1 MAAHKYWQ
9 MLAFATPT
17 PDTLELSAAHLYLG
31 GARVDAGATLTASA
45 APSGALTNLSD
56 SSTATGC
63 YWSTGGAAVVLSWQF
78 PAKQAV
84 NGAMLGAR
92 TTSSRFPM
100 AFMLRGGD
108 VTTGAGPSPEY
119 TDYLFFGGLRF
130 VSAAMTA
137 LLVPKA
143 SGISFDPPIHTGD
156 YHICGGNGTI
166 SGTVKKDA
174 DPTDLPLRRRV
185 RLMREVDGRVVRET
199 WSDAA
204 TGAYTFAGIDPAQTY
219 TALAYDHEHN
229 YRAVVA
235 DNLVPEVPA

>member
-63 YWSTGGAAVVLSWQF
+63 YWSTGGAAVVLNWQF

-84 NGAMLGAR
+84 DGAMLGAR

-119 TDYLFFGGLRF
+119 TTYLFFGGLKY
-130 VSAAMTA
+130 VSGAMTP
-137 LLVPKA
+137 LLLPKNTVEPELLA
-143 SGISFDPPIHTGD
+143 KTGD
-156 YHICGGNGTI
+156 FWICGGQGSI
-166 SGTVKKDA
+166 PGTVKKDA
-174 DPTDLPLRRRV
+174 DPADLPLSRRV
-185 RLMREVDGRVVRET
+185 RLIREIDGRVIRET

-204 TGAYTFAGIDPAQTY
+204 TGEYLFRGVSEHETY
-219 TALAYDHEHN
+219 TVISYDHERN
-229 YRAVVA
+229 YRAVAA
-235 DNLVPEVPA
+235 DNITPEVAP

>member
-63 YWSTGGAAVVLSWQF
+63 YWASGGAAVVLSWQF

-84 NGAMLGAR
+84 DGVMLGAR

-119 TDYLFFGGLRF
+119 TTYLFFGGLKY
-130 VSAAMTA
+130 VSGAMTP
-137 LLVPKA
+137 LLLPKNTVEPELLA
-143 SGISFDPPIHTGD
+143 KTGD
-156 YHICGGNGTI
+156 FWICGGQGSI
-166 SGTVKKDA
+166 PGTVKRDA

-185 RLMREVDGRVVRET
+185 RLIREIDGRVIRET

-204 TGAYTFAGIDPAQTY
+204 TGEYLFTGVSEHETY
-219 TALAYDHEHN
+219 TVISYDHEHN

-235 DNLVPEVPA
+235 DNITPEVLP